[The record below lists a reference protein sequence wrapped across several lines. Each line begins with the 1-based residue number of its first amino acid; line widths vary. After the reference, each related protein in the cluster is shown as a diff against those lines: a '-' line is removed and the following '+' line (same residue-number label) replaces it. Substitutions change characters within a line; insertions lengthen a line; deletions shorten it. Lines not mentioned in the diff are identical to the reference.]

1 MKKVVNEMNLDLSGL
16 NIIFSKI
23 IQDFLKPGSKD
34 DFEFEFF
41 DEFLKM
47 EDSKLFFNN
56 IELTKLS
63 SVITAFEI
71 LLIKD
76 QENKS
81 LEEDLK
87 KLILELEDDKK
98 LKD

>member
-23 IQDFLKPGSKD
+23 IQDFLKLGPKD

-41 DEFLKM
+41 GEFLKM
-47 EDSKLFFNN
+47 EDSKLFFND

-87 KLILELEDDKK
+87 KLILELENDKK